1 MMENDRPK
9 EACGVF
15 GIYGH
20 QSAAELTYLGLYAL
34 QHRGEES
41 AGIVAA
47 NGKKAK
53 SYLGMGLVA
62 DVFGGRFDKL
72 LPGHL
77 SIGHVRYS
85 TTGSSAARNIQPFLV
100 DYAGGGQ
107 LAVAHNG
114 NLVNSTQL
122 RNHLESLGSVFQS
135 TMDSEII
142 IHLIARSRKKDFAEK
157 IVHSISQ
164 LKGAYSFVFLAG
176 DMLIAA
182 RDPYGFRP
190 LCLGKIDNAHIIA
203 SETCALDLIGA
214 EYLRD
219 VEPGEIIFIDKN
231 GLHSLTPFPKKKHS
245 FCIFEYIYFARPD
258 SNIFGG
264 NVCLTRKMI
273 GRKMA
278 LEMAADGDLVV
289 PVPDAANYAALGF
302 AEESGLPFEMG
313 MVRNH
318 YIGRTFIQPTQSI
331 RDFQVRVKLSPI
343 KNLFRGKKVVV
354 IDDSIV
360 RGTTGRTRM
369 NTLRRAGARE
379 VHLRISCPPH
389 RFPCYYGIDFQA
401 KGELIASSR
410 EIEEIRQ
417 HLGVDSLEYLSLD
430 GLLQAM
436 PVDSKE
442 FCTACFNA
450 DYPLKPN
457 EEIAKHRLEE

>member
-15 GIYGH
+15 GVYGH
-20 QSAAELTYLGLYAL
+20 EAAAELTYLGLYAL

-47 NGKKAK
+47 NGKEAK
-53 SYLGMGLVA
+53 SYMGMGLVV
-62 DVFGGRFDKL
+62 DVFGEKFEKS

-85 TTGSSAARNIQPFLV
+85 TRGSPVVRNIQPFLV
-100 DYAGGGQ
+100 DYAGGGP

-114 NLVNSTQL
+114 NLLNFTQL
-122 RNHLESLGSVFQS
+122 RSRLEASGSVFQS
-135 TMDSEII
+135 TTDSEII
-142 IHLIARSRKKDFAEK
+142 IHLIAQSRKKNFEEK
-157 IVHSISQ
+157 IIHSISQ
-164 LKGAYSFVFLAG
+164 LKGAYSFVFLTR
-176 DMLIAA
+176 DMIIAA
-182 RDPYGFRP
+182 RDPCGFRP
-190 LCLGKIDNAHIIA
+190 LCLGKIDNAYIIA

-231 GLHSLTPFPKKKHS
+231 GLHPVKPFPEKKHS

-273 GRKMA
+273 GQKMA
-278 LEMAADGDLVV
+278 AEMTADGDLVV
-289 PVPDAANYAALGF
+289 PVPDSANYAALGF
-302 AEESGLPFEMG
+302 AEGSGLPFEMG

-318 YIGRTFIQPTQSI
+318 YIGRTFIQPVQLI
-331 RDFQVRVKLSPI
+331 RDFQVRVKLNPI
-343 KNLFRGKKVVV
+343 KSLFREKRVIV

-369 NTLRRAGARE
+369 NALRQAGARE

-410 EIEEIRQ
+410 EIEEIRR

-430 GLLQAM
+430 GLLEAM
-436 PVDSKE
+436 PVDKRE

-450 DYPLKPN
+450 DYPLKPIPD
-457 EEIAKHRLEE
+457 EEITKHG